1 MPEHKI
7 ESNAKLQNE
16 SNVVC
21 MIGDGVN
28 DAPELK
34 LADIGA
40 AMGSMGSDV
49 AIESA
54 EIALMSDDISNF

>member
-1 MPEHKI
+1 
-7 ESNAKLQNE
+7 
-16 SNVVC
+16 